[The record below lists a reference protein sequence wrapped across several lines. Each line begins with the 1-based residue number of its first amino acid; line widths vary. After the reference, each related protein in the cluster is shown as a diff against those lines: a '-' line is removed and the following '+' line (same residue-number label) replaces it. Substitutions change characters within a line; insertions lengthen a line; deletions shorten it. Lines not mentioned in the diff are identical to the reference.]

1 MGFTATVV
9 IFARRYAGFHGLQ
22 LFSLILHLEKTFR
35 DMTNFQTPTSRE
47 TLRSIMRIA
56 VPAIVSNIS
65 VPLLSL
71 VDTAITG
78 HLGSRVYLGAIAV
91 GGMIFNVLY
100 WLMGFLRMGTSG
112 LTAQAFGR
120 KDSRDMALQFSR
132 ALFLALGIGLLFVA
146 LSPWLCRAAFAFVD
160 CPADVE
166 APAVTYFRICILGAP
181 AVLGIY
187 AFSGWFLGMQNS
199 VAPMCVA
206 IVQNVANLV
215 ASLLFVY
222 ALQWKVE
229 GVAAGTVAGEYVGF
243 ALCFVIFR
251 AKYHAALPGVE
262 LTEIMNRAAFQ
273 WLSVYCG
280 FCTVCPRRYSDVQGE
295 CYLLLGGYGEFN
307 LTVER
312 IIGFFGQ
319 NYLLRF
325 FSHEGCGLAGAEK
338 HGGKSVVVGGEY
350 EMLCVIRQT
359 ETVVVLTAAA
369 AKGIH
374 GKKRSGVLNT
384 RAVVFF
390 ITDNH
395 VGAGEIAQSLIVFA
409 ESGRET
415 VERHVLAVFRPI
427 RVAGCQHKDFVGCH
441 LFGESASLGAL
452 TRIYVSHSRV
462 LVCGKHSARHLPEYT
477 PYELLVVV
485 CGAEQTAVFFEHEVF
500 GGFPDALRNVHIVPV
515 GEVLRL
521 GPVGGAAV
529 EFVGK
534 LEQFAVAC
542 AVVKPKH
549 APQIVSAT

>member
-1 MGFTATVV
+1 M
-9 IFARRYAGFHGLQ
+9 
-22 LFSLILHLEKTFR
+22 
-35 DMTNFQTPTSRE
+35 
-47 TLRSIMRIA
+47 
-56 VPAIVSNIS
+56 
-65 VPLLSL
+65 
-71 VDTAITG
+71 
-78 HLGSRVYLGAIAV
+78 
-91 GGMIFNVLY
+91 
-100 WLMGFLRMGTSG
+100 
-112 LTAQAFGR
+112 
-120 KDSRDMALQFSR
+120 
-132 ALFLALGIGLLFVA
+132 
-146 LSPWLCRAAFAFVD
+146 
-160 CPADVE
+160 
-166 APAVTYFRICILGAP
+166 
-181 AVLGIY
+181 
-187 AFSGWFLGMQNS
+187 
-199 VAPMCVA
+199 
-206 IVQNVANLV
+206 
-215 ASLLFVY
+215 
-222 ALQWKVE
+222 
-229 GVAAGTVAGEYVGF
+229 
-243 ALCFVIFR
+243 
-251 AKYHAALPGVE
+251 
-262 LTEIMNRAAFQ
+262 
-273 WLSVYCG
+273 
-280 FCTVCPRRYSDVQGE
+280 
-295 CYLLLGGYGEFN
+295 
-307 LTVER
+307 
-312 IIGFFGQ
+312 
-319 NYLLRF
+319 
-325 FSHEGCGLAGAEK
+325 AGAEK
-338 HGGKSVVVGGEY
+338 HCGKSVVVGGEY

-395 VGAGEIAQSLIVFA
+395 VGASEIAQSLIVFA

-549 APQIVSAT
+549 APQIVSATRVFPILAQELVIGNGELVMKIFGHEVRYPFVAGVFVVVLKQP